1 MRTTNMN
8 RSVGFQVPADGG
20 ERGGQGGQ
28 GTALALS
35 AQVLWICLPGPPRER
50 RLLGPIQGPVAEPSP
65 QLSTG
70 VGRECGSGPGAD
82 RPKTRPAITQPASQL
97 E

>member
-1 MRTTNMN
+1 ME
-8 RSVGFQVPADGG
+8 
-20 ERGGQGGQ
+20 ERGEGKEARETT

-35 AQVLWICLPGPPRER
+35 AQVPWICLPRPPKKER
-50 RLLGPIQGPVAEPSP
+50 RLLGPMQGPVAEPGP

-82 RPKTRPAITQPASQL
+82 GPQTRPTIAQPTSQL

>member
-1 MRTTNMN
+1 MWASRCRLTE
-8 RSVGFQVPADGG
+8 
-20 ERGGQGGQ
+20 ERGEGKEARETA

-35 AQVLWICLPGPPRER
+35 AQVLWICLPRPPRER